1 MMRMWYMGKA
11 NNLIA
16 AVVMILGVTTA
27 SGVQAITNNS
37 GTGFSTASKHGVVM
51 ARSVVLNEQ
60 GQPTLVEYLE
70 DGSEGAEVPV
80 PSEYRDNIKALQI
93 ISAAEYAYQLARLAD
108 YRNEHANDLAK
119 GADLMSRAQF
129 LGQSFPLADNKSSVT
144 PRESDLHSSV
154 KSVLARGQSNRL
166 IADSKQLALLTF
178 TVDLTQ
184 NFNPAGYR
192 SLVLNPQGQVIASS
206 QHNIAPRAGF
216 FGNPDE
222 RQSSSGR
229 KPVDKIFCPV
239 ANTKVYVNEWV
250 YPGGVDV
257 TDENG
262 RYNLKFNLPPCPGFS
277 FEYATDV
284 WADLTYQNFNPMGT
298 STLPFYLRRQDWDFC
313 SGYLASVPTN
323 SLAGAMAYV
332 SMVGIYA
339 SAAIPIYNVDL
350 TV

>member
-1 MMRMWYMGKA
+1 
-11 NNLIA
+11 
-16 AVVMILGVTTA
+16 
-27 SGVQAITNNS
+27 
-37 GTGFSTASKHGVVM
+37 
-51 ARSVVLNEQ
+51 
-60 GQPTLVEYLE
+60 
-70 DGSEGAEVPV
+70 
-80 PSEYRDNIKALQI
+80 
-93 ISAAEYAYQLARLAD
+93 
-108 YRNEHANDLAK
+108 
-119 GADLMSRAQF
+119 

-154 KSVLARGQSNRL
+154 KSVLVRGQSNRL

-184 NFNPAGYR
+184 NFNPDGYR
-192 SLVLNPQGQVIASS
+192 SLVLNPHGQVIASS

-222 RQSSSGR
+222 GQSSSGR
-229 KPVDKIFCPV
+229 KPDDKIFGPV
-239 ANTKVYVNEWV
+239 ANTEVYVDEWV

-323 SLAGAMAYV
+323 SLSGAMAHV
-332 SMVGIYA
+332 ALIGIYA

-350 TV
+350 TVDVMMLTGNLVLMNPDSSPIEVGAVTEYGLFDLSTQNDAANQSWYDDQGNLQSADNWYDFDGDGAADPVVLGKMIEEQQADGSQKKVFY